1 MMVEAVFLNEM
12 PTKKELWDDEW
23 YEEYFHAAVVVVELP
38 LRLRMGIKM
47 VDGVVQ

>member
-12 PTKKELWDDEW
+12 LTKKELWDDEW
-23 YEEYFHAAVVVVELP
+23 YEEYFRAAVVDVELP